1 MSTEDRFH
9 AAVEVIRGLPKNG
22 SFQPSHD
29 LQLKF
34 YAYYK
39 QATQG
44 SVAECKVPKPRF
56 WDIIGNAK
64 WDAWMRLGDM
74 SKEEAMQKYVEELVK
89 VIRRLKQ
96 HGTFQIVEA
105 MSYTDNVA
113 KFMDLL
119 GPLFDM
125 TPSEAALLQT
135 KLNGNRE
142 SEDDIETLEVP
153 SQEEPVYGRAD
164 KRPEEK
170 AERKASVSGGLNGH
184 PSNFDSEEDEFSD
197 TYDHMGDED
206 EESGS
211 PQPREDSTMLDDAV
225 TEALRSGTDRVLVQ
239 DSESQLWA
247 FYADGGG
254 KPPNGDLANVR
265 GGGDDPQRK
274 AGPLPKGGLGGTG
287 RYPRGYRRREG
298 DLGADGLPPDGRH
311 VGPRGYPGGMG
322 GSGGSGRGH
331 QRLPLE
337 VSEQLAVAVLR
348 LQQTMDEVVAR
359 LEVLETLLQHSKA
372 KPSRQNQ
379 RWWLFGGV
387 APHLLLLL
395 LAWPVVFQL
404 CLYLVSRR
412 RLRQLR

>member
-1 MSTEDRFH
+1 
-9 AAVEVIRGLPKNG
+9 
-22 SFQPSHD
+22 
-29 LQLKF
+29 
-34 YAYYK
+34 
-39 QATQG
+39 
-44 SVAECKVPKPRF
+44 
-56 WDIIGNAK
+56 
-64 WDAWMRLGDM
+64 
-74 SKEEAMQKYVEELVK
+74 
-89 VIRRLKQ
+89 
-96 HGTFQIVEA
+96 

-142 SEDDIETLEVP
+142 SEDDIETLEAP
-153 SQEEPVYGRAD
+153 SQEEPVYGKAD
-164 KRPEEK
+164 KKPEEK

-274 AGPLPKGGLGGTG
+274 AGPLPKGGLGGYG
-287 RYPRGYRRREG
+287 EVPQGIPQEG
-298 DLGADGLPPDGRH
+298 G
-311 VGPRGYPGGMG
+311 
-322 GSGGSGRGH
+322 
-331 QRLPLE
+331 
-337 VSEQLAVAVLR
+337 
-348 LQQTMDEVVAR
+348 
-359 LEVLETLLQHSKA
+359 
-372 KPSRQNQ
+372 
-379 RWWLFGGV
+379 
-387 APHLLLLL
+387 
-395 LAWPVVFQL
+395 
-404 CLYLVSRR
+404 
-412 RLRQLR
+412 